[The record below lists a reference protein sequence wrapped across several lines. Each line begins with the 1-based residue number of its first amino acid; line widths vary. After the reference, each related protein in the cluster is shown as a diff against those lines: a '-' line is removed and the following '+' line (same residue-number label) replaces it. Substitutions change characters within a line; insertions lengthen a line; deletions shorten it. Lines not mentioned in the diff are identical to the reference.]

1 MGLNDTPL
9 GERIHI
15 GLFGRT
21 NAGKSSL
28 LNGISNQPIAIVSN
42 QRGTTTDPVYKS
54 MELLPLGP
62 VVLMDTPGLDDESEL
77 GKQRIQK
84 SFQLMNKTDIGLLV
98 VEAGK
103 QLSEIEMDLVHRFE
117 KKKIPFYIVVNK
129 VDQMNATQK
138 EEMETCLRSIHA
150 EDICFVSATN
160 EADMDRFRNLIAKH
174 SFDNH
179 QGRVLVRDLF
189 LPNERV
195 VLVVPIDKA
204 APKGR
209 LILPQQQTIR
219 DILDGD
225 GIVEIVKED
234 QLQTVIQ
241 NHGESIR
248 LVITDSQV
256 FEMVNKI
263 VPKEIPLTS
272 FSILFSRFKGEFEQ
286 QMEGAKQLDQLKD
299 GSRILISEGCSHHRQ
314 CGDIGT
320 QKLPTWIAKYTN
332 KNCVFEYTNGTHFP
346 ETLSSYDLVI
356 HCGACMLNE
365 REIKYRLACAMDE
378 GVPMTNYGI
387 AIAHMNGILERTTA
401 VFKKI

>member
-28 LNGISNQPIAIVSN
+28 LNGISNQPIAIVSK

-54 MELLPLGP
+54 MEILPLGP
-62 VVLMDTPGLDDESEL
+62 IVLMDTPGLDDESEL

-84 SFQLMNKTDIGLLV
+84 SFQLLNKTDIGLLV
-98 VEAGK
+98 VEAGEP
-103 QLSEIEMDLVHRFE
+103 LSEIEKDLVHRFE
-117 KKKIPFYIVVNK
+117 KKKIPFYLVVNK
-129 VDQMNATQK
+129 VDQITEAQK
-138 EEMETCLRSIHA
+138 EEMESGLQVIHA
-150 EDICFVSATN
+150 QDICFVSATN
-160 EADMDRFRNLIAKH
+160 EEDMDRLRNLIAKH
-174 SFDNH
+174 PFDTN

-189 LPNERV
+189 LPGERI

-241 NHGESIR
+241 SHGESIR

-272 FSILFSRFKGEFEQ
+272 FSILFSRFKGELEQ
-286 QMEGAKQLDQLKD
+286 QMEGAKRLDQLEE

-320 QKLPTWIAKYTN
+320 QKLPNWISKYTK

-401 VFKKI
+401 VFK

>member
-28 LNGISNQPIAIVSN
+28 LNGISNQPIAIVSK

-54 MELLPLGP
+54 MEILPLGP
-62 VVLMDTPGLDDESEL
+62 IVLMDTPGLDDESEL

-84 SFQLMNKTDIGLLV
+84 SFQLLNKTDIGLLV
-98 VEAGK
+98 VEAGEP
-103 QLSEIEMDLVHRFE
+103 LSEIEKDLVHRFE
-117 KKKIPFYIVVNK
+117 KKKIPFYLVVNK
-129 VDQMNATQK
+129 VDQISEAQK
-138 EEMETCLRSIHA
+138 EEMESSLQVIHA
-150 EDICFVSATN
+150 QDICFVSANN
-160 EADMDRFRNLIAKH
+160 EADMDRLRNLIAKH
-174 SFDNH
+174 PFDTH

-189 LPNERV
+189 LPGERV

-241 NHGESIR
+241 SHGEFIR

-272 FSILFSRFKGEFEQ
+272 FSILFSRFKGELEQ
-286 QMEGAKQLDQLKD
+286 QMEGAKRLDQLED

-320 QKLPTWIAKYTN
+320 QKLPNWITKYTK

-401 VFKKI
+401 VFK

>member
-15 GLFGRT
+15 GLFGKT

-28 LNGISNQPIAIVSN
+28 LNGISNQPIAIVSK

-54 MELLPLGP
+54 MEILPLGP
-62 VVLMDTPGLDDESEL
+62 IVLMDTPGLDDESEL

-84 SFQLMNKTDIGLLV
+84 SFQLLNKTDIGLLV

-103 QLSEIEMDLVHRFE
+103 PLSEIEKDLVHRFE
-117 KKKIPFYIVVNK
+117 KKKIPFYLVVNK
-129 VDQMNATQK
+129 VDQITATQK
-138 EEMETCLRSIHA
+138 EEMESFLKTIHA

-160 EADMDRFRNLIAKH
+160 EADMDRLRNLIAKH

-272 FSILFSRFKGEFEQ
+272 FSILFSRFKGELEQ
-286 QMEGAKQLDQLKD
+286 QMEGAKQLDRLED

-365 REIKYRLACAMDE
+365 REIQYRLACAIDE

-401 VFKKI
+401 IFK

>member
-28 LNGISNQPIAIVSN
+28 LNGISNQPIAIVSK

-54 MELLPLGP
+54 MEILPLGP
-62 VVLMDTPGLDDESEL
+62 IVLMDTPGLDDESEL

-84 SFQLMNKTDIGLLV
+84 SFQLLNKTDIGLLV

-103 QLSEIEMDLVHRFE
+103 PLSEIEKDLVHRFE
-117 KKKIPFYIVVNK
+117 KKKIPFYLVVNK
-129 VDQMNATQK
+129 VDQITATQK
-138 EEMETCLRSIHA
+138 EEMESFLQTIHA

-160 EADMDRFRNLIAKH
+160 EADMDRLRNLIAKH

-209 LILPQQQTIR
+209 LILPQQQAIR

-272 FSILFSRFKGEFEQ
+272 FSILFSRFKGELEQ
-286 QMEGAKQLDQLKD
+286 QMEGAKQLDRLED

-365 REIKYRLACAMDE
+365 REIQYRLACAIDE

-401 VFKKI
+401 IFK

>member
-15 GLFGRT
+15 GLFGKT

-28 LNGISNQPIAIVSN
+28 LNGISNQPIAIVSK

-54 MELLPLGP
+54 MEILPLGP
-62 VVLMDTPGLDDESEL
+62 IVLMDTPGLDDESEL

-84 SFQLMNKTDIGLLV
+84 SFQLLNKTDIGLLV

-103 QLSEIEMDLVHRFE
+103 PLSEIEKDLVHRFE
-117 KKKIPFYIVVNK
+117 KKKIPFYLVVNK
-129 VDQMNATQK
+129 VDQITATQK
-138 EEMETCLRSIHA
+138 EEMESFLQTIHA

-160 EADMDRFRNLIAKH
+160 EADMDRLRNLIAKH

-272 FSILFSRFKGEFEQ
+272 FSILFSRFKGELEQ
-286 QMEGAKQLDQLKD
+286 QMEGAKQLDRLED

-365 REIKYRLACAMDE
+365 REIQYRLACAIDE

-401 VFKKI
+401 IFK